1 MAKTVRLTAK
11 QFQEKHAR
19 RTKGAISDLKA
30 GVNRVTEA
38 PGKKAAA
45 KVEKMRAKLV
55 EAIDD
60 GTWAERTAAVTLEEW
75 KEKMLTK
82 GAGRVSEGIDGAAAK
97 VEAFAEQLIAHENS
111 VLARIEGMPDL
122 TLEDSISRARFW
134 IEEMAKFKKRA

>member
-1 MAKTVRLTAK
+1 V
-11 QFQEKHAR
+11 E
-19 RTKGAISDLKA
+19 
-30 GVNRVTEA
+30 RVTEA

-45 KVEKMRAKLV
+45 KVEKMRAKLI
-55 EAIDD
+55 ESIDD
-60 GTWAERTAAVTLEEW
+60 GTWAARTSAVTLEEW
-75 KEKMLTK
+75 KQKMLTK
-82 GAGRVSEGIDGAAAK
+82 GAGRVSEGIDGASEK